1 MDSNCRRPSQ
11 WQGDNLGK
19 KTRVCL
25 HGRMLLLLRI
35 FFDVYYC
42 FIKQVK
48 TCHLVFFACQRWQ
61 RRSGSLQK
69 PLTWSNAFSF
79 STERVHAVALGEMT
93 SFEEALQTSLLVIQ
107 PAFFLFFFYLIHFNT
122 AAMLLK
128 EDVSNE
134 LWHHSDYTSPV
145 LLIMNQ
151 KQFNPV

>member
-1 MDSNCRRPSQ
+1 
-11 WQGDNLGK
+11 
-19 KTRVCL
+19 
-25 HGRMLLLLRI
+25 
-35 FFDVYYC
+35 
-42 FIKQVK
+42 
-48 TCHLVFFACQRWQ
+48 
-61 RRSGSLQK
+61 
-69 PLTWSNAFSF
+69 
-79 STERVHAVALGEMT
+79 MT

-107 PAFFLFFFYLIHFNT
+107 PSFFLFFFIIHFNT